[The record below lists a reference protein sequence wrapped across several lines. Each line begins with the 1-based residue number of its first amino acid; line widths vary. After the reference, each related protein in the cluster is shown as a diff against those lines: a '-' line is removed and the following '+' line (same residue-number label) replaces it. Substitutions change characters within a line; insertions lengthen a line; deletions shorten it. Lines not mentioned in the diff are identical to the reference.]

1 MLVKLTG
8 YAKVRYTIEVDA
20 DSVQDAINQVDC
32 HLQGEPRE
40 TLEDMNITDAEMCSE
55 PECKIIEEHFK
66 IRVKGIDYC
75 VEAEDVCDVI
85 ANDASI
91 EEDSDEYYEAIE
103 EKIAEVKSK
112 LPTTVDI
119 EVDGLEEDLDEL
131 VPDAVSEKTNWLI
144 YGYSSYEILE
154 RN

>member
-1 MLVKLTG
+1 MLEK
-8 YAKVRYTIEVDA
+8 
-20 DSVQDAINQVDC
+20 
-32 HLQGEPRE
+32 
-40 TLEDMNITDAEMCSE
+40 
-55 PECKIIEEHFK
+55 HFK

-75 VEAEDVCDVI
+75 VEDEDVCDEI

-131 VPDAVSEKTNWLI
+131 VPDAVSEKTGWLI
-144 YGYSSYEILE
+144 YGYDSYEILE

>member
-20 DSVQDAINQVDC
+20 DSVQDAIDQVDI

-55 PECKIIEEHFK
+55 PEIEITEEHFK
-66 IRVKGIDYC
+66 VRVRGIDYD
-75 VEAEDVCDVI
+75 VEDEDVD
-85 ANDASI
+85 DG
-91 EEDSDEYYEAIE
+91 EDHDDDWYQSQIDRI
-103 EKIAEVKSK
+103 ISK
-112 LPTTVDI
+112 LPTTVDV
-119 EVDGLEEDLDEL
+119 EVECSEDDLDDYI
-131 VPDAVSEKTNWLI
+131 VDMISEKTGWLI
-144 YGYSSYEILE
+144 NGYQSYEILE

>member
-20 DSVQDAINQVDC
+20 DSVQDAINQVDV

-40 TLEDMNITDAEMCSE
+40 TIEDMNITDAEMCSE
-55 PECKIIEEHFK
+55 PECEITEEHFK

-75 VEAEDVCDVI
+75 IEDEDVDDSKDH
-85 ANDASI
+85 N
-91 EEDSDEYYEAIE
+91 EEWYEK
-103 EKIAEVKSK
+103 KIQETLDK

-131 VPDAVSEKTNWLI
+131 IPDAVSEKTGWLI
-144 YGYSSYEILE
+144 YGYESYEILE

>member
-20 DSVQDAINQVDC
+20 VSVQDAINQVDC

-75 VEAEDVCDVI
+75 VEEEDVIDEL
-85 ANDASI
+85 DAFKEPTDEEI
-91 EEDSDEYYEAIE
+91 EA
-103 EKIAEVKSK
+103 KINEIKSK
-112 LPTTVDI
+112 LPQVI
-119 EVDGLEEDLDEL
+119 EVEVDGLEEDLDEL
-131 VPDAVSEKTNWLI
+131 VPDAVSEKTSWLI
-144 YGYSSYEILE
+144 YGYESYEILE